1 MTFEK
6 WLLDNNYRSSTA
18 RKSVRD
24 LQRLRTLFFRK
35 QMTHTANDVVTLR
48 RYRGYLEA
56 VGTNEDAFDRWVRKQ
71 PLAAL
76 KVLKSKDAKPR
87 EQARSFP
94 ETEWRK
100 LVNALAADDSPEG
113 TVLYVQ
119 AVTGH
124 RIGDVLRL
132 SRKAL
137 LKGLRTGV
145 LQLQRK
151 GGTYVEVPV
160 AGLPEPWEALRD
172 RWPAAE
178 GGTVAQWICPTS
190 SLGEEAGGG
199 AYQRVRRRLRSLAVE
214 LGISG
219 RPNLHRLRRTVGVRA
234 LKKTKDIHLVSQLLG
249 HRSLQSTEHYVTEL
263 RASEVAALQ
272 RNLLEPGADE

>member
-1 MTFEK
+1 MTFAQ
-6 WLLDNNYRSSTA
+6 WLVSENYRSSTA
-18 RKSVRD
+18 RKSARD
-24 LQRLRTLFFRK
+24 IERLRQLFY
-35 QMTHTANDVVTLR
+35 QGQLEHSSGDVVTLR
-48 RYRGYLEA
+48 RYKGYLEA
-56 VGTNEDAFDRWVRKQ
+56 VGTNTDAFDAWVRKQ
-71 PLAAL
+71 PLAKL
-76 KVLKSKDAKPR
+76 KVLKRKDKPR
-87 EQARSFP
+87 DPARSFP
-94 ETEWRK
+94 EDEWRK
-100 LVNALAADDSPEG
+100 LVKALAKDTSPEG

-119 AVTGH
+119 AATGH

-160 AGLPEPWEALRD
+160 AGLPAPWEALRD
-172 RWPAAE
+172 RWPASE
-178 GGTVAQWICPTS
+178 GATVAEWICPAS
-190 SLGEEAGGG
+190 GLAEEAGGG
-199 AYQRVRRRLRSLAVE
+199 AYQRVRRRLRGLAIE
-214 LGISG
+214 LELSG

-272 RNLLEPGADE
+272 RNLLDSGADE